1 MLNRSE
7 VTKMVNTTVLCLV
20 AKFQDLYFSS
30 KLLYRKNP
38 QVNFLQIEL
47 T

>member
-1 MLNRSE
+1 MLYRSE
-7 VTKMVNTTVLCLV
+7 VTKMVNATTVLCLV
-20 AKFQDLYFSS
+20 AKFRDPNFYP
-30 KLLYRKNP
+30 KNS